1 MHFSS
6 DLLKGQAGIITG
18 GSSGIGLGIARYLVG
33 LGAQITITGRDPEKL
48 AAAATE
54 LGEGVI
60 TSAGDVRKTEDVARN
75 LNDHMEQYGRIDF
88 LVNNAAGNFLC
99 RIEDMSEN
107 AFKAVMDIVT
117 HGTFKWCKAVHAPMK
132 AAGYGRIVNIGT
144 TYSWSHGEWVAH
156 SGAAKAAVLNF
167 TRSMALEWGPHGILS
182 NVVAPGPVEGTGG
195 MDRLHP
201 GDKQREEFT
210 RRTMPVPRM
219 AKTWEIAAMVAF
231 LLSPMAAYINGAAIP
246 VDGGACL
253 ANPGLLP
260 FGMPVQLPSRG

>member
-1 MHFSS
+1 MYFSP

-18 GSSGIGLGIARYLVG
+18 GSSGIGLGIARYL
-33 LGAQITITGRDPEKL
+33 LQHGAKLTITGRDPEKL
-48 AAAATE
+48 ARAAEE
-54 LGEGVI
+54 LGDGVI
-60 TSAGDVRKTEDVARN
+60 TSTGDVRKTEDVARN
-75 LNDHMEQYGRIDF
+75 LGDHLEHNGKIDF

-107 AFKAVMDIVT
+107 AFRAVMDIVV
-117 HGTFKWCKAVHAPMK
+117 HGTFKWCKAVHGPMK
-132 AAGYGRIVNIGT
+132 DAGYGRIVNIGT
-144 TYSWSHGEWVAH
+144 TYSWAHGEWVAH

-167 TRSMALEWGPHGILS
+167 TRSMALEWGPQGILA

-201 GDKQREEFT
+201 GEKQREEFV

-219 AKTWEIAAMVAF
+219 AHIWEIAAMVTF
-231 LLSPMAAYINGAAIP
+231 LISPMAAYINGAAIP

-260 FGMPVQLPSRG
+260 FGMPVTLPSRG